1 MKTSRRIKRMSKN
14 RVKLITK
21 MNLTSLMDIFTILV
35 FFLLVNSGAAEV
47 MDPPKSVELP
57 ESVVESKPRE
67 TVVIFV
73 GTEEISVQGQPVVA
87 IADILEAPG
96 DDIVAIKERLAMLQ
110 ESVIGPSTQQVAQSQ
125 EVTIMADKAVPF
137 AVVKR
142 VMSTCTGEGYGRI
155 SLAVIQ
161 KGAPV
166 AQI

>member
-1 MKTSRRIKRMSKN
+1 MSKN
-14 RVKLITK
+14 RMKLITK

-47 MDPPKSVELP
+47 LDPPKSFELP

-73 GTEEISVQGQPVVA
+73 GPEQISVQGQPVADVA
-87 IADILEAPG
+87 DVIAAPG
-96 DDIVAIKERLAMLQ
+96 DDIAAIKQHLAVLS

-125 EVTIMADKAVPF
+125 EVTIMADKTVPF
-137 AVVKR
+137 EVVKR

-161 KGAPV
+161 KGAQV